1 MNETMNR
8 RNALKLGATAV
19 TTAFMPSHNSAG
31 ADDVTTGWIDCHS
44 HVWTPDVASYPL
56 AGTQTADDLA
66 PHSFT
71 PEELM
76 AIAKPHGVSRV
87 VLIQHTIYHGK
98 DNRYLIDVIKR
109 HSGTF
114 SGVSWI
120 EPADPNVKDVMDRL
134 LTAGF
139 RGCRIR
145 PGDGGVERWRDSPGM
160 NSMWSHGAEIGVAM
174 CPLVDPEYLPEVIH
188 MCQQHQDTTV
198 VIDHFARI
206 GIDGTI
212 HRTDLDDL
220 VRLAAYPKTHVKVSA
235 YYALGKKQPP
245 HTELVP
251 MIKELYDAYGPERL
265 MWGSDCP
272 YQLTDPNTYASSI
285 NLIKE
290 GIDFLSESDKEW
302 LLRKTAQRVF
312 FPA

>member
-1 MNETMNR
+1 MLEVMNR
-8 RNALKLGATAV
+8 RDALKLGAATVAATMATSQFSFGAQAV
-19 TTAFMPSHNSAG
+19 SS
-31 ADDVTTGWIDCHS
+31 GWIDCHS
-44 HVWTPDVASYPL
+44 HVWTPDVSKYPL
-56 AGTQTADDLA
+56 AGTQTADDLK
-66 PHSFT
+66 PRSFT

-76 AIAKPHGVSRV
+76 AIAGPHGVTRV

-98 DNRYLIDVIKR
+98 DNQYLIDVIKS
-109 HSGTF
+109 HPGKF

-120 EPADPNVKDVMDRL
+120 EPADANVKGVMDQL

-145 PGDGGVERWRDSPGM
+145 PGDGGVDRWRDSPGM
-160 NSMWSHGAEIGVAM
+160 NAMWSHGADIGVAM
-174 CPLVDPEYLPEVIH
+174 CPLVDPDYLPEVIH
-188 MCQQHQDTTV
+188 MCQQHQSTTV
-198 VIDHFARI
+198 VIDHFARV

-212 HRTDLDDL
+212 RRPDLDNL

-235 YYALGKKQPP
+235 YYALGNKQPP
-245 HTELVP
+245 HRELIP
-251 MIKELYDAYGPERL
+251 MIKELYDAFGPERL

-272 YQLTDPNTYASSI
+272 YQLTKPNTYADSI

-290 GIDFLSESDKEW
+290 RIDFLTETDKAW
-302 LLRKTAQRVF
+302 LLRKAAERVF